1 MCSDMGVGAYAAKND
16 EDDLLLDPFT
26 DDTSGDSLNNT
37 DLCCIVK
44 ADVQGTAE
52 AVRDAVLTLGS
63 DAVGVKVVYMGVG
76 PVSES
81 DVSLAAAIGGPI
93 LAFNVR
99 EPIEA
104 VEREAKRAGVA
115 VIGRK
120 VIYHLLDAVGELLGE
135 RAPEHL
141 VEDVAGEGEVR
152 AVFDLSDRRG
162 NKADVVA
169 GCLVNVGSLDGS
181 EKFRLMR
188 DGTCVHEGLLECESI
203 RRHKLEVNSV
213 GKGTDC
219 GVSLRWGSVEVKV
232 GDVLQCIKMV
242 KKKASVERVATGG
255 ARVLDS

>member
-1 MCSDMGVGAYAAKND
+1 MSFFFIFVWAMT
-16 EDDLLLDPFT
+16 L
-26 DDTSGDSLNNT
+26 TS
-37 DLCCIVK
+37 C
-44 ADVQGTAE
+44 
-52 AVRDAVLTLGS
+52 
-63 DAVGVKVVYMGVG
+63 
-76 PVSES
+76 
-81 DVSLAAAIGGPI
+81 
-93 LAFNVR
+93 F
-99 EPIEA
+99 
-104 VEREAKRAGVA
+104 
-115 VIGRK
+115 
-120 VIYHLLDAVGELLGE
+120 IY

-242 KKKASVERVATGG
+242 KKKASVERVVTGG